1 MCSRRGISTPTPRHF
16 RCATHFEATLTRSRR
31 MESNRS
37 GGDDVDQ
44 RKQTNDSAERRGSR
58 DTAGYDG
65 TLMPR
70 RRGQRE
76 TVQNKMCGLPRTR
89 WERRDIRGQG
99 EQGPRSRIRGG
110 AKADR
115 RGSNRDYYEWQ
126 KQDAGL
132 WQKLETRADQGS
144 GRLYPQPRE
153 ENLDACAD
161 ESLSLRISKSHGAS
175 HPSSVADRG
184 YRDSDRVA
192 ALSPGPDGN

>member
-31 MESNRS
+31 IQSNRS
-37 GGDDVDQ
+37 GGDYVDQ
-44 RKQTNDSAERRGSR
+44 RKQTKDGAERRRSR
-58 DTAGYDG
+58 GTAGYDG
-65 TLMPR
+65 TFMPR

-99 EQGPRSRIRGG
+99 EQDPRSRIRRG

-115 RGSNRDYYEWQ
+115 RGSNRDYYQRQ

-132 WQKLETRADQGS
+132 WQNLETRADQGS
-144 GRLYPQPRE
+144 HRLYPQLRE
-153 ENLDACAD
+153 ENLDACND
-161 ESLSLRISKSHGAS
+161 DRSSLSLRISK
-175 HPSSVADRG
+175 
-184 YRDSDRVA
+184 
-192 ALSPGPDGN
+192 